1 MKGLAQAG
9 MEPRDHSVPARIRP
23 RIDEVESSLIREVAS
38 RGMDSDDVL
47 ALWFG
52 EGNVPTPKFI
62 VDAAKRALDQG
73 HVFYT
78 DNQGITPLRQA
89 LAGYISGLYGV
100 PMDIERISVTASGM
114 SAITVAMQLLVE
126 PGDNVVITGPVWPN
140 CIETVRIAGAD
151 PRVVQIELG
160 EDGWSLDLDRLFDS
174 VDENT
179 RAFFI
184 NSPNN
189 PTGWVMPEEQ
199 QREVLDFC
207 RGRGIWLIA
216 DEVYDRLVYQGRH
229 APSFHT
235 LADPDDPV
243 IIVNSFS
250 KSWSMTGWR
259 MGWMVTPARLGLTIG
274 KLIEYN
280 FSCVA
285 TFIQHAGIVA
295 VEEGEPFVA
304 ELVERYRRGRD
315 VVYQRLAG
323 IDRVRMALPEAAFYA
338 FFAVDG
344 MADSTDFAIRLLEE
358 KRVGLAPG
366 AAFGPGGEG
375 HLRLCFAATEATLSE
390 SLGRIAEFI
399 ER

>member
-1 MKGLAQAG
+1 MKNLAETFESTGKAA
-9 MEPRDHSVPARIRP
+9 VARIRP
-23 RIDEVESSLIREVAS
+23 RIDEVQSSLIREVAS
-38 RGMDSDDVL
+38 HGMERDDVD

-52 EGNVPTPKFI
+52 EGDVPTPGFI
-62 VDAAKRALDQG
+62 VEAAKRALDEG

-89 LAGYISGLYGV
+89 LAGYLSGLYDV

-151 PRVVQIELG
+151 PRVVQIALG
-160 EDGWSLDLDRLFDS
+160 EDGWSLDLDRLFDA

-199 QREVLDFC
+199 QREVLEFC
-207 RGRGIWLIA
+207 RARGIWLIA
-216 DEVYDRLVYQGRH
+216 DEVYDRLVYEGRH
-229 APSFHT
+229 APSYHT
-235 LADPDDPV
+235 LAAPDDPV
-243 IIVNSFS
+243 IIINSFS

-259 MGWMVTPARLGLTIG
+259 MGWMVAPARLDLTIG
-274 KLIEYN
+274 KLVEYN

-285 TFIQHAGIVA
+285 SFVQRAGITA
-295 VEEGEPFVA
+295 VEEGEPFIA
-304 ELVERYRRGRD
+304 ELVEHYRRGRNM
-315 VVYQRLAG
+315 VYQRLAG
-323 IDRVRMALPEAAFYA
+323 VDRVRVALPEAAFYS

-344 MADSTDFAIRLLEE
+344 MADSTAFAIRLLEE
-358 KRVGLAPG
+358 KKVGLAPG

-375 HLRLCFAATEATLSE
+375 YLRLCFAAKEATLSRA
-390 SLGRIAEFI
+390 LDGLVDFLND
-399 ER
+399 

>member
-1 MKGLAQAG
+1 MKNLAEAVERTG
-9 MEPRDHSVPARIRP
+9 KAAVARIRP
-23 RIDEVESSLIREVAS
+23 RIDEVQSSLIREVAS
-38 RGMDSDDVL
+38 HGMERDDVD

-52 EGNVPTPKFI
+52 EGDVPTPGFI
-62 VDAAKRALDQG
+62 VEAAKRALDEG

-89 LAGYISGLYGV
+89 LAGYITGLYDV

-126 PGDNVVITGPVWPN
+126 PGDNVVVTGPVWPN

-160 EDGWSLDLDRLFDS
+160 EDGWSLDLDRLFDA

-199 QREVLDFC
+199 QREVLEFC
-207 RGRGIWLIA
+207 RARGIWLIA
-216 DEVYDRLVYQGRH
+216 DEVYDRLVYEGRH
-229 APSFHT
+229 APSYHT
-235 LADPDDPV
+235 LAAPDDPV
-243 IIVNSFS
+243 IIINSFS

-259 MGWMVTPARLGLTIG
+259 MGWMVAPARLDLTIG
-274 KLIEYN
+274 KLVEYN

-285 TFIQHAGIVA
+285 SFIQRAGITA
-295 VEEGEPFVA
+295 VEEGEPFIA
-304 ELVERYRRGRD
+304 ELVEHYRRGRNM
-315 VVYQRLAG
+315 VHQRLAG
-323 IDRVRMALPEAAFYA
+323 VDRVRVALPEAAFYS

-344 MADSTDFAIRLLEE
+344 MADSTAFAIRLLEE
-358 KRVGLAPG
+358 KKVGLAPG

-375 HLRLCFAATEATLSE
+375 YLRLCFAAKEATLSRA
-390 SLGRIAEFI
+390 LDGLVDFLND
-399 ER
+399 

>member
-9 MEPRDHSVPARIRP
+9 MERRDRTVSARIRP

-62 VDAAKRALDQG
+62 VEAAKRALDDG

-78 DNQGITPLRQA
+78 DNPGIPPLRQA
-89 LAGYISGLYGV
+89 LAAYLSGLYGV
-100 PMDIERISVTASGM
+100 PMEVERISVTASGM

-126 PGDNVVITGPVWPN
+126 PGDNVVVTGPVWPN
-140 CIETVRIAGAD
+140 CVETVRIAGAD
-151 PRVVQIELG
+151 PRIVQIELG
-160 EDGWSLDLDRLFDS
+160 EGGWSLDLDRLFDA

-189 PTGWVMPEEQ
+189 PTGWVMPEAQ
-199 QREVLDFC
+199 QREVLKFC
-207 RGRGIWLIA
+207 RARGIWLIA

-229 APSFHT
+229 APSYHT
-235 LADPDDPV
+235 LAEPDDPV

-259 MGWMVTPARLGLTIG
+259 MGWMVTPARIGPSIG

-285 TFIQHAGIVA
+285 SFVQRAGIVA
-295 VEEGEPFVA
+295 VEEGEPFIA

-315 VVYQRLAG
+315 IVYQRLSG
-323 IDRVRMALPEAAFYA
+323 IERVRMALPEAAFYA

-375 HLRLCFAATEATLSE
+375 HLRLCFAATEETLSE

>member
-62 VDAAKRALDQG
+62 VDAAKRALDDG

-78 DNQGITPLRQA
+78 DNPGIPPLRQA
-89 LAGYISGLYGV
+89 LAAYISGLYGV
-100 PMDIERISVTASGM
+100 PMEFERISITASGM

-126 PGDNVVITGPVWPN
+126 PGDNVVVTGPVWPN

-151 PRVVQIELG
+151 PRIVQIELG
-160 EDGWSLDLDRLFDS
+160 DDGWSLDLDRLFDA
-174 VDENT
+174 VDEDT

-199 QREVLDFC
+199 QREVLEFC
-207 RGRGIWLIA
+207 RARGIWLIA
-216 DEVYDRLVYQGRH
+216 DEVYDRLVYLGRH
-229 APSFHT
+229 APSYHT
-235 LADPDDPV
+235 LAGPDDPV

-259 MGWMVTPARLGLTIG
+259 MGWMAAPARLGPSIG

-285 TFIQHAGIVA
+285 SFIQRAGIVA
-295 VEEGEPFVA
+295 VEEGEPFIA

-315 VVYQRLAG
+315 IVYQRLSG
-323 IDRVRMALPEAAFYA
+323 IERVRMALPEAAFYA
-338 FFAVDG
+338 FFAVEG
-344 MADSTDFAIRLLEE
+344 MADSTDFSIRLLEE

-375 HLRLCFAATEATLSE
+375 HLRLCFAATEEALSE
-390 SLGRIAEFI
+390 SLDRIAEFI
-399 ER
+399 EH